1 MAMTDASPDI
11 TTTATTTAVTTDAP
25 RQLSEHLVQYN
36 KTYKPFMHPWAVDLT
51 IRHEKAHWVE
61 EEIDLSED
69 VQDWK
74 SGKMSELEKAYVK
87 NILRLFTQS
96 DVAVGQN
103 YYDYFIPLFKNNE
116 IRNMLGSFA
125 CREGTHQRAYALFTD
140 TLCLPDSEYHAFLSY
155 VEMTDKVEYMQT
167 VDLRTTQGVALALV
181 KSVFNEGV
189 SLFSS
194 FAMLLHFQ
202 RYGKMKGMGKVVEW
216 SVRDETMHVEGITQL
231 FHKVCANAPE
241 LTPTALAAPI
251 RSIASQVIALEDRF
265 IDLAYSE
272 IGTLE
277 HMTKDDMKQYIRYVA
292 DNRLF
297 CLGQPPQ
304 FHIASNPLPWMEW
317 ILNGVDHTNFFENK
331 VTEYDIGGLKGSW
344 HDVYD
349 ATVVE
354 TLGQTHGAARKRV
367 RT

>member
-1 MAMTDASPDI
+1 MSWFATWFSARETASKTPGNTDTSETSETSYNQD
-11 TTTATTTAVTTDAP
+11 T
-25 RQLSEHLVQYN
+25 RKLSDNLAQYN
-36 KTYKPFMHPWAVDLT
+36 KTYKPFLHPWAVDLT

-74 SGKMSELEKAYVK
+74 SGKMSTMEKAYVM

-103 YYDYFIPLFKNNE
+103 YYDLFIPIFKNNE

-140 TLCLPDSEYHAFLSY
+140 TLCLPDSEYHAFLSF
-155 VEMTDKVEYMQT
+155 VEMTDKVEFMQSA
-167 VDLRTTQGVALALV
+167 DLSTTQGIALALV

-216 SVRDETMHVEGITQL
+216 SVRDETMHVDGITQL
-231 FHKVCANAPE
+231 FHKVCAGVPE
-241 LTPTALAAPI
+241 LAPSLLSDRI
-251 RSIASQVIALEDRF
+251 RDISSQVIALEDRF

-272 IGTLE
+272 IGSLE
-277 HMTKDDMKQYIRYVA
+277 NMTKDDMKRYIRYIA
-292 DNRLF
+292 DNRLV

-304 FHIASNPLPWMEW
+304 FNIASNPLPWMEW

-331 VTEYDIGGLKGSW
+331 VTEYDIGGLKGTW
-344 HDVYD
+344 RGVY
-349 ATVVE
+349 
-354 TLGQTHGAARKRV
+354 
-367 RT
+367 

>member
-1 MAMTDASPDI
+1 MSWLSTLFQQSPKE
-11 TTTATTTAVTTDAP
+11 
-25 RQLSEHLVQYN
+25 SERVRDKMSAHLVQYN

-61 EEIDLSED
+61 EEVDLSED

-74 SGKMSELEKAYVK
+74 SGKMSALEKSYVM

-103 YYDYFIPLFKNNE
+103 YYDYFIPFFKNNE

-140 TLCLPDSEYHAFLSY
+140 TLCLSDSEYHAFLAY
-155 VEMTDKVEYMQT
+155 TEMTDKVEYMQKA
-167 VDLRTTQGVALALV
+167 DLSTTHGVALALV

-202 RYGKMKGMGKVVEW
+202 QYGKMKGMCKVVEW

-231 FHKVCANAPE
+231 FHKVCSDTPE
-241 LTPTALAAPI
+241 LTQSALHGPI
-251 RSIASQVIALEDRF
+251 RQIAAQVIELEDRF
-265 IDLAYSE
+265 IDLAYTE

-277 HMTKDDMKQYIRYVA
+277 NMTKDDMKTYIRYIA
-292 DNRLF
+292 DNRLV
-297 CLGQPPQ
+297 CLGQPAL
-304 FHIASNPLPWMEW
+304 FNIAKNPLPWMEW

-331 VTEYDIGGLKGSW
+331 VTEYDIGGLKGTW
-344 HDVYD
+344 HDAYSN
-349 ATVVE
+349 
-354 TLGQTHGAARKRV
+354 
-367 RT
+367 

>member
-1 MAMTDASPDI
+1 MNWL
-11 TTTATTTAVTTDAP
+11 ATWLQSNTP
-25 RQLSEHLVQYN
+25 GPSRPLSDTLLQCN
-36 KTYKPFMHPWAVDLT
+36 KTYKPFAHPWAVDLT

-74 SGKMSELEKAYVK
+74 SGKMTELERTYVIH
-87 NILRLFTQS
+87 ILRLFTQS

-155 VEMTDKVEYMQT
+155 KEMTDKVAFMQRA
-167 VDLRTTQGVALALV
+167 DLSTPRGVALALV

-231 FHKVCANAPE
+231 FHRVCSDAPE
-241 LTPTALAAPI
+241 LTPAVLAEPI
-251 RSIASQVIALEDRF
+251 QTIARQAIELEDRF

-277 HMTKDDMKQYIRYVA
+277 HMTKDDMQQYIRYIA
-292 DNRLF
+292 DNRLV
-297 CLGQPPQ
+297 CLGQPAC
-304 FHIASNPLPWMEW
+304 FHIAKNPLPWMEW

-331 VTEYDIGGLKGSW
+331 VTEYDIGGLKGAW
-344 HDVYD
+344 RDVYPPS
-349 ATVVE
+349 TV
-354 TLGQTHGAARKRV
+354 T
-367 RT
+367 

>member
-1 MAMTDASPDI
+1 MRWFASWFPTWLPTRDSES
-11 TTTATTTAVTTDAP
+11 TVDS
-25 RQLSEHLVQYN
+25 LSDHLVQYN
-36 KTYKPFMHPWAVDLT
+36 KTYKPFMHPWAVELT

-74 SGKMSELEKAYVK
+74 SGKMSTLEKAYVT

-103 YYDYFIPLFKNNE
+103 YYDYYIPLFKNNE

-125 CREGTHQRAYALFTD
+125 CREGTHQRSYALFTD

-167 VDLRTTQGVALALV
+167 ADPRTTRGVALALV

-216 SVRDETMHVEGITQL
+216 SVRDETMHVEGITHL
-231 FHKVCANAPE
+231 FHKVCADVPN
-241 LTPTALAAPI
+241 LTPSDLAAPI
-251 RSIASQVIALEDRF
+251 QDIANQVIALEDRF

-272 IGTLE
+272 IGTME
-277 HMTKDDMKQYIRYVA
+277 NMTKDDMKQYIRYIA
-292 DNRLF
+292 DNRLA
-297 CLGQPPQ
+297 CLGQPPL
-304 FHIASNPLPWMEW
+304 FNIAKNPLPWMEW

-331 VTEYDIGGLKGSW
+331 VTEYDVGSLKGTWIGAYASD
-344 HDVYD
+344 DVASD
-349 ATVVE
+349 VS
-354 TLGQTHGAARKRV
+354 R
-367 RT
+367 

>member
-1 MAMTDASPDI
+1 MVSDTSEKPETSKTPSTQD
-11 TTTATTTAVTTDAP
+11 T
-25 RQLSEHLVQYN
+25 RKLSDNLAQYN
-36 KTYKPFMHPWAVDLT
+36 KTYKPFLHPWAVDLT

-74 SGKMSELEKAYVK
+74 SGKMSTMEKAYVM

-103 YYDYFIPLFKNNE
+103 YYDLFIPIFKNNE

-140 TLCLPDSEYHAFLSY
+140 TLCLPDSEYHAFLSF
-155 VEMTDKVEYMQT
+155 VEMTDKVEFMQSA
-167 VDLRTTQGVALALV
+167 DLSTTQGIALALV

-216 SVRDETMHVEGITQL
+216 SVRDETMHVDGITQL
-231 FHKVCANAPE
+231 FHKVCAGVPE
-241 LTPTALAAPI
+241 LAPSLLSGRI
-251 RSIASQVIALEDRF
+251 RDISSQVIDLEDRF

-272 IGTLE
+272 IGSLE
-277 HMTKDDMKQYIRYVA
+277 NMTKDDMKRYIRYIA
-292 DNRLF
+292 DNRLV

-304 FHIASNPLPWMEW
+304 FNIASNPLPWMEW

-331 VTEYDIGGLKGSW
+331 VTEYDIGGLKGTW
-344 HDVYD
+344 RGVFEDVLQRRGSHL
-349 ATVVE
+349 E
-354 TLGQTHGAARKRV
+354 NSM
-367 RT
+367 